1 MNVSNQMNEPN
12 SNLDLEEDFSILSN
26 NDEPNRSVYEF
37 WKQFDLKKLQV
48 INYFHLMKSKTR
60 YNWKP

>member
-60 YNWKP
+60 YN